1 MRNTFLLLTIC
12 FFGFTKVQAY
22 SISGTV
28 TDQGGE
34 GLFGANV
41 YLKDTYDGTTTDID
55 GQFQFSTEEQ
65 GEQILIVSFIGFE
78 AIEQNITINDHSEVT
93 IQLKEAFNTID
104 AVTISAGTFEAS
116 DKRKVVVLQSLDIAT
131 TAGATADITGAL
143 NTLPG
148 TQTVGESGRLF
159 VRGGTA
165 EETRIYI
172 DGAEA
177 SNYYGASTSGI
188 PTRSRFSPFLFKGT
202 FFSTGGYSAEYGQA
216 LSSALILN
224 TLDVDPK
231 SKVNL
236 SIMSVGLEA
245 SATKSWSERSLY
257 GKIGYINLN
266 PYNNLIDQRVNWID
280 GSVSWDGTLAYKHKL
295 DNGGMFKVL
304 AMGNQSSFR
313 LQQETILNDKGYNDV
328 AMKNQNGFVT
338 TNLNVPVGEKDNFYL
353 GTSASYNFD
362 DQQFD
367 SFGFESPTFNYHLK
381 TKFIHEFNPKQ
392 VLNSG
397 AEVFVVHAQRDL
409 IDSVGRF
416 SQEYTNVNTAVY
428 SELDQ
433 YLSESLVLR
442 GGVRLSH
449 QSLLNELKVEPRLSM
464 AYKLNEASQI
474 SFASGLYYQ
483 NPNQDYLL
491 TTDDLNQ
498 ESAVHY
504 ILNYQRAKDQKVF
517 RIETFLK
524 DYDELVTYNNLYDAT
539 GFANSGDGYAYGWDV
554 FWRDRGGIKNLDYWV
569 SYSWMKSERIF
580 RDFPEKSTPNF
591 SSAHNF
597 SFVLKRFFTS
607 LKSQMGVT
615 YSFTSGRPYEN
626 PNLDGFNE
634 SMTRAYHDLSYNIAY
649 LPTANV
655 IIYASATN
663 LLGSDQVFGYRYA
676 SSPNER
682 GVLDSEA
689 IRLPA
694 KRFLFIGCFIT
705 IGAFNNQLDN
715 L

>member
-1 MRNTFLLLTIC
+1 MYRTTLLLLILLSTNLLWSQ
-12 FFGFTKVQAY
+12 KVV
-22 SISGTV
+22 SGRV
-28 TDQGGE
+28 TDDQGE

-41 YLKDTYDGTTTDID
+41 YLKDTYDGATTDLN
-55 GQFQFSTEEQ
+55 GSYHFTTEES
-65 GEQILIVSFIGFE
+65 GEQILVISFIGFDTKE
-78 AIEQNITINDHSEVT
+78 LTLEIDEDVT
-93 IQLKEAFNTID
+93 LDAQLAPSFSTID

-165 EETRIYI
+165 EETKIYI

-177 SNYYGASTSGI
+177 SNYYGASASGI

-224 TLDVDPK
+224 TLDVDPQ
-231 SKVNL
+231 SKIDISL
-236 SIMSVGLEA
+236 MSVGLEA
-245 SATKSWSERSLY
+245 AITRSWSDQSFY
-257 GKIGYINLN
+257 GKIGHINLN
-266 PYNNLIDQRVNWID
+266 PYNDVVDQRVNWID
-280 GSVSWDGTLAYKHKL
+280 GSVSWDGILAYKHKL
-295 DNGGMFKVL
+295 KNGGMFKVL
-304 AMGNQSSFR
+304 TMGNQSGFR
-313 LQQETILNDKGYNDV
+313 LQQETILNDQGYNDI
-328 AMKNQNGFVT
+328 AIKNQNAFGT
-338 TNLNVPVGEKDNFYL
+338 ASLNLPVGEKDNLYL

-362 DQQFD
+362 DQQMD
-367 SFGFESPTFNYHLK
+367 SFGFESPTFNYHFK

-397 AEVFVVHAQRDL
+397 AELFVVNAQRDL
-409 IDSVGRF
+409 IDSVGRYP
-416 SQEYTNVNTAVY
+416 QEYTNVNTAIY
-428 SELDQ
+428 TELDQ

-442 GGVRLSH
+442 GGVRVSH
-449 QSLLNELKVEPRLSM
+449 QSLLNEWKFSPRLSM
-464 AYKLNEASQI
+464 AYKLNEASQF

-483 NPNQDYLL
+483 NPNQEYLL
-491 TTDDLNQ
+491 TTDDLEQ
-498 ESAVHY
+498 EQAVHY
-504 ILNYQRAKDQKVF
+504 ILNYQRVKDQKVF

-524 DYDELVTYNNLYDAT
+524 DYDQLVTYKSLHNPDGY
-539 GFANSGDGYAYGWDV
+539 ANSGDGYAYGWDV
-554 FWRDRGGIKNLDYWV
+554 FWRDRGGIQNLDYWI
-569 SYSWMKSERIF
+569 SYSWMKSERLF
-580 RDFPEKSTPNF
+580 KDFPEKSSPGF

-597 SFVLKRFFTS
+597 SFVLKRFFPT
-607 LKSQMGVT
+607 LKSQMGAT

-634 SMTRAYHDLSYNIAY
+634 SRTSAYHDLSFNIAY
-649 LPTANV
+649 MPTAN
-655 IIYASATN
+655 IILYASATN

-676 SSPNER
+676 SAPNEQ

-694 KRFLFIGCFIT
+694 RRFLFVGCFIT
-705 IGAFNNQLDN
+705 IGAFNKQLEN